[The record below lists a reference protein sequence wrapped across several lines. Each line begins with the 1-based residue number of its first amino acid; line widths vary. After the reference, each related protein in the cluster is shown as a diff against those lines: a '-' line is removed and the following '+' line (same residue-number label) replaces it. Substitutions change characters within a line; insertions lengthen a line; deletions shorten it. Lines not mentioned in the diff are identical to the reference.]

1 MLVRYEAPR
10 VDVWARPITSFDSIR
25 RERRRGAGGGASER
39 NSSTIGSIST
49 KLPAMWSNSFTR
61 LDDIILPWLTSL
73 AGRSTTFDS
82 VIAYLPRGEQTNGAL
97 IISIFWWYWFRQ
109 SDPATV
115 QRTREHLLCTMFAA
129 AVGLFAA
136 RFLALTL
143 PFRLRP
149 RFEPALH
156 LVWPATPTSLTLVD
170 WSAFPSDHA
179 VMFSAL
185 AVGLCFVSWRIGM
198 AALLFTILIVS
209 FPRVYFGIHYPT
221 DILAGVALGALVA
234 YCLNAVAVRRQLANP
249 VLLWELPSP
258 QVFYVRVFFITFP
271 FP

>member
-1 MLVRYEAPR
+1 
-10 VDVWARPITSFDSIR
+10 
-25 RERRRGAGGGASER
+25 
-39 NSSTIGSIST
+39 
-49 KLPAMWSNSFTR
+49 MWSNSATR
-61 LDDIILPWLTSL
+61 IDDIVVRWLTSL
-73 AGRSTTFDS
+73 VGRSATFDTA
-82 VIAYLPRGEQTNGAL
+82 IYLLSRGGATEGAFVM
-97 IISIFWWYWFRQ
+97 SIFWWYWFRQ
-109 SDPATV
+109 TDSATV

-185 AVGLCFVSWRIGM
+185 AVGLCFVSWRMGM
-198 AALLFTILIVS
+198 AALIFTILIVS
-209 FPRVYFGIHYPT
+209 FPRVYFGVHYPT
-221 DILAGVALGALVA
+221 DILAGAALGALAA
-234 YCLNAVAVRRQLANP
+234 YCMNGVAVRRQLASR
-249 VLLWELPSP
+249 VLLWEHRSP
-258 QVFYVRVFFITFP
+258 QCFYVALFVVTFQ
-271 FP
+271 FASMFGDLRYAARAVYHLGGRLLAATLATLSGLR